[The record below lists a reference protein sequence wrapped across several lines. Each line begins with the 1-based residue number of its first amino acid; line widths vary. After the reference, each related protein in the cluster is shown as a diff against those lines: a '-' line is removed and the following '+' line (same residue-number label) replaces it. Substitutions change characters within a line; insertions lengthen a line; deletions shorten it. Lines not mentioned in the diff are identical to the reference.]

1 METWKRADVLPI
13 PAARFLGDRRLSFKS
28 LIGQNRKKERLKA
41 KQQQSVIL
49 LLTSGHKLL
58 QRWAES
64 WSFQSSSATVG
75 VVCPT
80 PIGSADLLA
89 KQCNAGFWRFLVE
102 LLFVTGGFPHSKFFR
117 VICLKEGRCIVNV
130 HMSNFD

>member
-13 PAARFLGDRRLSFKS
+13 PAARLLGDRRLSFKS

-64 WSFQSSSATVG
+64 RSFQSSSAAVG

-80 PIGSADLLA
+80 PIGQLTTAGKQYYSLLA
-89 KQCNAGFWRFLVE
+89 GFVL
-102 LLFVTGGFPHSKFFR
+102 LLFFIHPSIFTTLFFLHS
-117 VICLKEGRCIVNV
+117 G
-130 HMSNFD
+130 